1 MLADYQSKVGS
12 LLLAVGVLV
21 ALLACSGCQTDS
33 LVGPAADRDPPEGPV
48 DSLEFPAGYEIP
60 PIPIVGRTEA
70 DLVEEMILHRAQYAR
85 FLRALATF
93 YSENGNDE
101 KATWARAELSDLRRF
116 VKPYRY
122 ITDAEVPVATLR
134 PEASVAEADN
144 LYDEGVSLMKKGG
157 SEVPG
162 LYNQATMKLAL
173 AKFKELVERYPS
185 SDKIDDA
192 AFQIAELHKEYFE
205 EKDNSIA
212 IAWYQRAIDWNPNL
226 PYPARFQ
233 MAAIYDYRMH
243 EREKAL
249 AMYQEVLEK
258 ETFNKSNVEFAH
270 ARIRQFTA
278 EKTRYAPGE
287 TTPGARPEPSGSP
300 EPAAE
305 PTAAVPVETR

>member
-1 MLADYQSKVGS
+1 MLAHAQWKLGS
-12 LLLAVGVLV
+12 RLLAVGALA
-21 ALLACSGCQTDS
+21 ALLACCGCKTDS
-33 LVGPAADRDPPEGPV
+33 LVGPAADRDQPEGPT
-48 DSLEFPAGYEIP
+48 DSLEFPAGYDIP
-60 PIPIVGRTEA
+60 PIQIVGRTEH
-70 DLVEEMILHRAQYAR
+70 DLVEEMILHRTQYAR

-101 KATWARAELSDLRRF
+101 KATWARTELSDFRRF

-144 LYDEGVSLMKKGG
+144 LYEEGMALMKKGG
-157 SEVPG
+157 SKIPG

-173 AKFKELVERYPS
+173 AKFKELVEKYPN

-192 AFQIAELHKEYFE
+192 AFQIGELHKEYFE

-233 MAAIYDYRMH
+233 MAVVYDYRMH

-249 AMYQEVLEK
+249 AMYQEVLDN

-270 ARIRQFTA
+270 ARIRQLTS

-287 TTPGARPEPSGSP
+287 ATPGGRPEPTGSP
-300 EPAAE
+300 EPTAE
-305 PTAAVPVETR
+305 VPVETR